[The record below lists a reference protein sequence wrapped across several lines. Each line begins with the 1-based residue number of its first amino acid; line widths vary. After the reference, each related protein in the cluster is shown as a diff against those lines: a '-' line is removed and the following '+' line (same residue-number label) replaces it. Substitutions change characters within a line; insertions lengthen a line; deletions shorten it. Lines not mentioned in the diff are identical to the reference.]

1 MSSKIERKKIALNLR
16 HYGPQPRICVRS
28 FSAIT
33 NRSLLRKPLTCAGC
47 VRFRCKDDTAG
58 ELLPR
63 DLNNWAK
70 QLNESE
76 ASGLSMRFS
85 IEPAHQSNDI
95 HGSSHCQMLKMRP
108 FLANGTGTT

>member
-1 MSSKIERKKIALNLR
+1 
-16 HYGPQPRICVRS
+16 
-28 FSAIT
+28 
-33 NRSLLRKPLTCAGC
+33 